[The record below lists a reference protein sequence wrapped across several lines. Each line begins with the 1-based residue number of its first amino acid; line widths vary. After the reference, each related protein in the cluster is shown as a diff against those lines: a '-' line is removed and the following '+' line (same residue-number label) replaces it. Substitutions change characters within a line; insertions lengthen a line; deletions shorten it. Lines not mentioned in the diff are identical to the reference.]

1 MTLLTGAIPALYNGV
16 SQQSPLVRSGDQ
28 LEDQLNGW
36 SSLADGL
43 QKRPPLE
50 HVATLLPAAPASAY
64 IHEINRDAQTQFIV
78 VASNDRIRVFDLTG
92 QERPVSAPGGWG
104 YLEGLDDYAEQI
116 TMLSVADYTFV
127 VNRTKTCAMMERGA
141 DLVTPPAYYLWLNPR
156 HGTDGNFE
164 SFYPGAP
171 YQYPPNPTGVLT
183 GTVQAFDKLPTD
195 TAANG
200 AIYRIW
206 GSADNGFVS
215 YYVRKSGA
223 VWDETLKPGMVNA
236 IDATT
241 MPHALVRQE
250 DGSFIFAPFSWAPRR
265 MGDEDT
271 NPNPAFIGRTIN
283 SVIFYQNRLGFL
295 TDDAVVMSAS
305 GEFGNFW
312 RSTVLDYIDSDTLE
326 VAATTTE
333 VAILKHA
340 LPFNDGVLLF
350 SDQVQFSLS
359 NGEDGLNATSVAIR
373 PVTFYNVASRA
384 APVAIGS
391 EAYFASEQVGWASI
405 REYSRQADTDA
416 TSASDVTAHVR
427 SLIPAGV
434 HRIAGAADL
443 NALFVLS
450 DGAPS
455 KVYVYQFY
463 WVGSDQKAQSSWHVW
478 DFGDGARV
486 LSAAY
491 LRGYL
496 YLLMSREDGLF
507 LERINLQ
514 RGARPAVADAQ
525 VHLDRQAAV
534 TGAYNPATQ
543 RTTFVLPYAPRQGE
557 LRLVRGRHFADRPMS
572 MIDPTSYTWEGPRT
586 LVVPGDETAGP
597 CVCGERY
604 VFRFEF
610 SRIYARRNDGN
621 AITTGRLQLRT
632 ITVNYRETGYFK
644 TVVSPYGDAAPPEV
658 VEVLPAKIAE
668 FTGKVL
674 GSADLIL
681 NRPSFAEGSYAFQV
695 YGHADTATISIENDS
710 HVGSTFV
717 SAEWEAFYWNRA
729 RV

>member
-1 MTLLTGAIPALYNGV
+1 MSLLTGAIPALYNGV

-28 LEDQLNGW
+28 LEAQLNGW

-50 HVATLLPAAPASAY
+50 HIAALMPQAPTNAY
-64 IHEINRDAQTQFIV
+64 THEINRDAQHQYIV
-78 VASNDRIRVFDLTG
+78 VVAGGRIRVFDLNG
-92 QERPVSAPGGWG
+92 QERSVTAPGGWG
-104 YLEGLDDYAEQI
+104 YIEGLADYAEDI
-116 TMLSVADYTFV
+116 SMLTVADYTFV
-127 VNRTKTCAMMERGA
+127 VNRKKVCAMSALGA
-141 DLVTPPAYYLWLNPR
+141 DLLPDPNFYLWVNSR
-156 HGTDGNFE
+156 HGTDGNYE

-171 YQYPPNPTGVLT
+171 YQYAPNPSGVLT

-195 TAANG
+195 TAAEG
-200 AIYRIW
+200 AIYRVW

-223 VWDETLKPGMVNA
+223 VWDETLRPGMVNA
-236 IDATT
+236 IDSLS
-241 MPHALVRQE
+241 MPHALVRQL
-250 DGSFIFAPFSWAPRR
+250 DGSFVFAPFSWAPRR

-295 TDDAVVMSAS
+295 TDDATVMSAA

-312 RSTVLDYIDSDTLE
+312 RSTVLDYIDSDPLE

-391 EAYFASEQVGWASI
+391 EAYFASEQAGWATI

-427 SLIPAGV
+427 NYVPAGV

-443 NALFVLS
+443 NALFVLT
-450 DGAPS
+450 DGAPT
-455 KVYVYQFY
+455 KVFVYQFY
-463 WVGSDQKAQSSWHVW
+463 WVSGDQKAQSSWHEW
-478 DFGDGARV
+478 DFGEGVRI
-486 LSAAY
+486 LSLSY
-491 LRGYL
+491 IRGYL
-496 YLLMSREDGLF
+496 YALTARPDGLL
-507 LERINLQ
+507 LERVNLQ
-514 RGARPAVADAQ
+514 RAARPAITQAQ
-525 VHLDRQAAV
+525 VFLDRQTV
-534 TGAYNPATQ
+534 CQGAFNAQTQ
-543 RTTFVLPYAPRQGE
+543 RTTFVLPYAPRKGRF
-557 LRLVRGRHFADRPMS
+557 RLVRGNAFTNRPMS
-572 MIDPTSYTWEGPRT
+572 AIDPTGYVWANDREVS
-586 LVVPGDETAGP
+586 VPGDETAGP
-597 CVCGERY
+597 VVIGEQY
-604 VFRFEF
+604 TFRFQF
-610 SRIYARRNDGN
+610 SRIYARRSDGS

-644 TVVSPYGDAAPPEV
+644 TVVSPYGDAGPPEV
-658 VEVLPAKIAE
+658 VEVLPAKVAE

-681 NRPSFAEGSYAFQV
+681 NRPSFAEGSYSFQV
-695 YGHADTATISIENDS
+695 YGHADAASIVIENDS